1 MRWLPGN
8 RLKLY
13 TCQSLE
19 DVGEA
24 TVKAVERCTDK
35 AAYEVGMPA
44 TMQGERACHDRCM
57 DDLLRP
63 LMMHASLNGTTMT
76 HYLCMGMPCQVSTY
90 LVTESAHSTISWSGE
105 MCLLWFPV
113 GLSVLARYRRMP

>member
-19 DVGEA
+19 VVGEA

-44 TMQGERACHDRCM
+44 TMQGERDCRDWCM

-63 LMMHASLNGTTMT
+63 LMMHAILDVTTMT
-76 HYLCMGMPCQVSTY
+76 HHLRMGMSC
-90 LVTESAHSTISWSGE
+90 
-105 MCLLWFPV
+105 
-113 GLSVLARYRRMP
+113 